1 MSETLLI
8 NYPILLASQAKECT
22 LRNRANPIRTTL
34 SAIENKIVAAVNKGD
49 GAIYWQFDSENMIY
63 MHEIINE
70 LYKCGYTVR
79 DSDDYE
85 DSSSISIIISWL

>member
-1 MSETLLI
+1 MSEELLI
-8 NYPILLASQAKECT
+8 NYSILHASTAKECT
-22 LRNRANPIRTTL
+22 LRNRANPINTTL
-34 SAIENKIVAAVNKGD
+34 SVIENEIVAAVNKGD
-49 GAIYWQFDSENMIY
+49 GAIYWQFDGENIIY

-85 DSSSISIIISWL
+85 DNSSISIIISWL